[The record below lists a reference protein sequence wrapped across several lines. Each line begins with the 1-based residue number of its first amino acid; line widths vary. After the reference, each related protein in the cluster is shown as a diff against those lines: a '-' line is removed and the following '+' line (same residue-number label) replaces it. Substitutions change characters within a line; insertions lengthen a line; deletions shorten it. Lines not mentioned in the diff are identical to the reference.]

1 MINFFFLFWKIDHP
15 HTMTYPMAYPME
27 WAMVHPIFC
36 PLPRTVDLRYT
47 LEISFF
53 FSLQPL

>member
-36 PLPRTVDLRYT
+36 PLPQTVDILLKYP
-47 LEISFF
+47 SFF
-53 FSLQPL
+53 LYSLYES